1 MLLGKQRFLSKI
13 LILLNIFELSK
24 WLYRFSRKTP
34 SVSAIYIQSG
44 IFMYELTSNWNLL
57 KSYTHLPKRMRNSII
72 FSKGSI
78 SRSNQFCLY
87 YWKISIYKRLE
98 VFCQWLGNK
107 LFTVWKMI
115 DFFRWLDDF
124 VCFGVLL
131 KKKNRTA
138 LSNLIP
144 NRYVW
149 NILALKGPL
158 RVSS

>member
-1 MLLGKQRFLSKI
+1 MALEIQQKDSKRECY
-13 LILLNIFELSK
+13 LHPK
-24 WLYRFSRKTP
+24 WDIHVRADFKLKP
-34 SVSAIYIQSG
+34 LKIIY
-44 IFMYELTSNWNLL
+44 
-57 KSYTHLPKRMRNSII
+57 
-72 FSKGSI
+72 SI